1 MQETTD
7 PTGDQAAIAAR
18 VRRLSRPHSS
28 GGAVIERSVILAEG
42 AGALAMLA
50 WIEDHDGV
58 GDSTAVGARAG
69 GLHGA
74 RMTESREGPAK
85 RFVLPADAFKGV
97 PS

>member
-1 MQETTD
+1 MQDTTD
-7 PTGDQAAIAAR
+7 PTGDEAAIGAR

-58 GDSTAVGARAG
+58 GDTTATGVPKG

-74 RMTESREGPAK
+74 RMTQAHDGPAK
-85 RFVLPADAFKGV
+85 RFVLPADAFEGM